1 MRISFKRNGF
11 IALAS
16 MLSFAVYAGDNLP
29 LATAASGTNGSI
41 QVSEHG
47 VDTSN
52 EIQQARVIQ
61 GTVLEEGTNEP
72 LIGVNVVVKGT
83 TIGTTTDVEGK
94 YSIRIPS
101 DNAVLV
107 FSYIG
112 QKTEEYSVKGLK
124 SLDVIMKS
132 DATMLSEV
140 VVYTGYMTQKKA
152 DLTGSVALADSKD
165 IKKTSANV
173 MKAMQGKMAGV
184 KISNNGGN
192 PAEDIGIQIRGLS
205 SLSGAVTPL
214 IVLDGMPAEG
224 LNLRDINSGD
234 IESIQVLKDAASASI
249 YGARASG
256 GVILV
261 QTKKGKA
268 GKTTIDYN
276 GSVSVSSIINRP
288 EMMNAT
294 EWGTAAFRA
303 AAYDEWAYGS
313 GLLLPNGFE
322 YEYHRGDNGM
332 LVLDNMK
339 MKEYL
344 DNNQLVKAT
353 DTNWMDEI
361 FRTAV
366 STNHQLTIS
375 NGSDKAKSLFS
386 LGYTNNQGTQ
396 IHSFFKQY
404 SVRANTE
411 YSLIKDRLKVGE
423 NLAISYL
430 QYKSQWETFLAMIMP
445 PMVPVYDV
453 NGNWA
458 GPAGLDD
465 FDNPV
470 RKMTMGKDNINNY
483 VKIIGNV
490 FADLNIWNGISA
502 RTQFGINYG
511 NSYSRTVDG
520 AYVETGFRG
529 NDKNYVRNNQSHPL
543 NYVWTNTLSYNKSF
557 GKHHIDAVFGSE
569 FTRYVQEGF
578 YASREG
584 LYLED
589 RDFAGLSVATG
600 DEIDVSS
607 SADEYTYFSL
617 FAKANYSYAGKY
629 LLSATVRRDGSSL
642 FGVNNRY
649 GVFPAFSAG
658 WRIKDEAFMEDAD
671 WLSDLKIR
679 FSWGTNGS
687 VQGLPRGYT
696 TTPFTTNYFDTAY
709 PIKGQATGAL
719 QSGYRR
725 TWIGNPD
732 LKWEETSQTD
742 LGLDFGFLGNALT
755 FTVDW
760 YKKKTDGMLMQMPL
774 PAYVGD
780 TPPMGNVGKMENSG
794 IEMDL
799 SYRFQV
805 SDLNVKFG
813 ANASYLKNKLIELGN
828 AEGWA
833 NYDAIQNIGTITRA
847 ENGEPFPFFYGK
859 KTAGIF
865 QNWDEVNSYVNS
877 KGEKIQPNAQPGDV
891 RFVDA
896 NGDGKIDDAD
906 RVKIGKG
913 MPDWTVGFSIAL
925 DWRGFDLNAFFQG
938 TIGNDVFDGSRRIDL
953 KSINLPSYMLDRWH
967 GEGTSNKYPRL
978 SENDENGNWLSS
990 DLYIKDGSYL
1000 RLKNIQ
1006 LGYTL
1011 PKAVT
1016 TKFFVQNLRVYVGA
1030 ENLFTITGYDGFD
1043 PEISSGGTS
1052 LGVDKGVYPQAK
1064 TFTVGANITF

>member
-303 AAYDEWAYGS
+303 AAYDEWVYGS

-732 LKWEETSQTD
+732 LKWETTKQTD
-742 LGLDFGFLGNALT
+742 FGVDFGFFNQRLT
-755 FTVDW
+755 GSFDYYYKKTNDILVQTPYIAAMGEGGEPWVNGASMNNQGVEFTVSFKSD
-760 YKKKTDGMLMQMPL
+760 PSS
-774 PAYVGD
+774 
-780 TPPMGNVGKMENSG
+780 E
-794 IEMDL
+794 
-799 SYRFQV
+799 FQWAV
-805 SDLNVKFG
+805 S
-813 ANASYLKNKLIELGN
+813 A
-828 AEGWA
+828 
-833 NYDAIQNIGTITRA
+833 NIGTYKTELTDLPSNVINKYAGDGVHDLILGRSPNSA
-847 ENGEPFPFFYGK
+847 YGLV
-859 KTAGIF
+859 ADGIF
-865 QNWDEVNSYVNS
+865 KTQEEVD
-877 KGEKIQPNAQPGDV
+877 AHADQPGKAVGRIRYKDL
-891 RFVDA
+891 D
-896 NGDGKIDDAD
+896 GDGVINETYD
-906 RVKIGKG
+906 RTWIGCYD
-913 MPDWTVGFSIAL
+913 PDFFGGLNFDFAYK
-925 DWRGFDLNAFFQG
+925 GFDLNLFFEG
-938 TIGNDVFDGSRRIDL
+938 MFGNDVNSDWKKESDIWLFTNPAWKNHATR
-953 KSINLPSYMLDRWH
+953 MLGGWSPDNPNSDIPAI
-967 GEGTSNKYPRL
+967 SNNTANQEQRF
-978 SENDENGNWLSS
+978 SS
-990 DLYIKDGSYL
+990 WFIEDGSYIKL
-1000 RLKNIQ
+1000 RNIE
-1006 LGYTL
+1006 LGYTF
-1011 PKAVT
+1011 P
-1016 TKFFVQNLRVYVGA
+1016 TKLIKKMHMSNLRLYAAAYNV
-1030 ENLFTITGYDGFD
+1030 FTLKKFWGDDKYTSFD
-1043 PEISSGGTS
+1043 PERPSYHYLT
-1052 LGVDKGVYPQAK
+1052 PF
-1064 TFTVGANITF
+1064 TFNFGINVSF

>member
-29 LATAASGTNGSI
+29 LATAASGTNGSF
-41 QVSEHG
+41 QVSEYG

-101 DNAVLV
+101 DNAILV

-112 QKTEEYSVKGLK
+112 QKTEEYSVKGLRT
-124 SLDVIMKS
+124 LDVIMKS

-386 LGYTNNQGTQ
+386 LGYTNNQLALPYLGGVDRDDAIYANTRRFVW
-396 IHSFFKQY
+396 SEYNPYFFKGSYFEGIGGHHIGTDMIWPMSLIMKALTAQDDEELQQCIQMLQKTHAGTGFMHE
-404 SVRANTE
+404 SFHKDDPKRFTRSWFAWANT
-411 YSLIKDRLKVGE
+411 LFGE
-423 NLAISYL
+423 LL
-430 QYKSQWETFLAMIMP
+430 WKTFNEKP
-445 PMVPVYDV
+445 
-453 NGNWA
+453 
-458 GPAGLDD
+458 
-465 FDNPV
+465 
-470 RKMTMGKDNINNY
+470 
-483 VKIIGNV
+483 
-490 FADLNIWNGISA
+490 
-502 RTQFGINYG
+502 
-511 NSYSRTVDG
+511 
-520 AYVETGFRG
+520 
-529 NDKNYVRNNQSHPL
+529 
-543 NYVWTNTLSYNKSF
+543 
-557 GKHHIDAVFGSE
+557 
-569 FTRYVQEGF
+569 
-578 YASREG
+578 
-584 LYLED
+584 
-589 RDFAGLSVATG
+589 
-600 DEIDVSS
+600 
-607 SADEYTYFSL
+607 
-617 FAKANYSYAGKY
+617 Y
-629 LLSATVRRDGSSL
+629 LLE
-642 FGVNNRY
+642 Y
-649 GVFPAFSAG
+649 
-658 WRIKDEAFMEDAD
+658 
-671 WLSDLKIR
+671 
-679 FSWGTNGS
+679 
-687 VQGLPRGYT
+687 
-696 TTPFTTNYFDTAY
+696 
-709 PIKGQATGAL
+709 
-719 QSGYRR
+719 
-725 TWIGNPD
+725 
-732 LKWEETSQTD
+732 
-742 LGLDFGFLGNALT
+742 
-755 FTVDW
+755 
-760 YKKKTDGMLMQMPL
+760 
-774 PAYVGD
+774 
-780 TPPMGNVGKMENSG
+780 
-794 IEMDL
+794 
-799 SYRFQV
+799 
-805 SDLNVKFG
+805 
-813 ANASYLKNKLIELGN
+813 
-828 AEGWA
+828 
-833 NYDAIQNIGTITRA
+833 
-847 ENGEPFPFFYGK
+847 
-859 KTAGIF
+859 
-865 QNWDEVNSYVNS
+865 
-877 KGEKIQPNAQPGDV
+877 
-891 RFVDA
+891 
-896 NGDGKIDDAD
+896 
-906 RVKIGKG
+906 
-913 MPDWTVGFSIAL
+913 
-925 DWRGFDLNAFFQG
+925 
-938 TIGNDVFDGSRRIDL
+938 
-953 KSINLPSYMLDRWH
+953 
-967 GEGTSNKYPRL
+967 
-978 SENDENGNWLSS
+978 
-990 DLYIKDGSYL
+990 
-1000 RLKNIQ
+1000 
-1006 LGYTL
+1006 
-1011 PKAVT
+1011 
-1016 TKFFVQNLRVYVGA
+1016 
-1030 ENLFTITGYDGFD
+1030 
-1043 PEISSGGTS
+1043 
-1052 LGVDKGVYPQAK
+1052 
-1064 TFTVGANITF
+1064 

>member
-453 NGNWA
+453 NGGVDSDDAIYANTRRFVWSEYNPYFFKGSYFEGIGGHHIGTDMIWPMSLIMKALTAQDDKELQQCIQMLQKTHA
-458 GPAGLDD
+458 G
-465 FDNPV
+465 
-470 RKMTMGKDNINNY
+470 
-483 VKIIGNV
+483 
-490 FADLNIWNGISA
+490 
-502 RTQFGINYG
+502 
-511 NSYSRTVDG
+511 
-520 AYVETGFRG
+520 TGFMHESFHKDDPKKFTR
-529 NDKNYVRNNQSHPL
+529 S
-543 NYVWTNTLSYNKSF
+543 WFAWANTLF
-557 GKHHIDAVFGSE
+557 GELLWKTFNE
-569 FTRYVQEGF
+569 
-578 YASREG
+578 
-584 LYLED
+584 
-589 RDFAGLSVATG
+589 
-600 DEIDVSS
+600 
-607 SADEYTYFSL
+607 
-617 FAKANYSYAGKY
+617 KPY
-629 LLSATVRRDGSSL
+629 LLE
-642 FGVNNRY
+642 Y
-649 GVFPAFSAG
+649 
-658 WRIKDEAFMEDAD
+658 
-671 WLSDLKIR
+671 
-679 FSWGTNGS
+679 
-687 VQGLPRGYT
+687 
-696 TTPFTTNYFDTAY
+696 
-709 PIKGQATGAL
+709 
-719 QSGYRR
+719 
-725 TWIGNPD
+725 
-732 LKWEETSQTD
+732 
-742 LGLDFGFLGNALT
+742 
-755 FTVDW
+755 
-760 YKKKTDGMLMQMPL
+760 
-774 PAYVGD
+774 
-780 TPPMGNVGKMENSG
+780 
-794 IEMDL
+794 
-799 SYRFQV
+799 
-805 SDLNVKFG
+805 
-813 ANASYLKNKLIELGN
+813 
-828 AEGWA
+828 
-833 NYDAIQNIGTITRA
+833 
-847 ENGEPFPFFYGK
+847 
-859 KTAGIF
+859 
-865 QNWDEVNSYVNS
+865 
-877 KGEKIQPNAQPGDV
+877 
-891 RFVDA
+891 
-896 NGDGKIDDAD
+896 
-906 RVKIGKG
+906 
-913 MPDWTVGFSIAL
+913 
-925 DWRGFDLNAFFQG
+925 
-938 TIGNDVFDGSRRIDL
+938 
-953 KSINLPSYMLDRWH
+953 
-967 GEGTSNKYPRL
+967 
-978 SENDENGNWLSS
+978 
-990 DLYIKDGSYL
+990 
-1000 RLKNIQ
+1000 
-1006 LGYTL
+1006 
-1011 PKAVT
+1011 
-1016 TKFFVQNLRVYVGA
+1016 
-1030 ENLFTITGYDGFD
+1030 
-1043 PEISSGGTS
+1043 
-1052 LGVDKGVYPQAK
+1052 
-1064 TFTVGANITF
+1064 

>member
-511 NSYSRTVDG
+511 NFKSPAIEKAIATFKQKVKNEELGWLFGNCFPNTLDTTVFYSEKDG
-520 AYVETGFRG
+520 RPDTYVITGDIDAMWLRDSSAQVYPYLDFMSE
-529 NDKNYVRNNQSHPL
+529 DKNLQKLIIGVINKQTSFILKDPYANAFYDDDTKYTRWNSDHTEMKPGIHERKYEL
-543 NYVWTNTLSYNKSF
+543 DSLCYPIRLAYGYWKKTNDASPFDAQWKKAIETILRVCKEQQRKHGNGPYSF
-557 GKHHIDAVFGSE
+557 RRTSEWAIDAVPMGGVGYKVNPVGLICSTFRPSDDATIFPFLVPSNFFAVASLRQASEMVQKITKDNVLADELLALSKEVYNALQTYAVVNHPKFGKIYASEIDGFGSAYLSDDANVPNLLALPYLGGVDSDDAIYANTRRFVWSE
-569 FTRYVQEGF
+569 YNPYFFKGSYFEGIGGHHIGTDMIWPMSLIMKALTAQDDKELQQCIQMLQKTHAGTGFMHESFHKDDPKKFTR
-578 YASREG
+578 SW
-584 LYLED
+584 
-589 RDFAGLSVATG
+589 FAWANT
-600 DEIDVSS
+600 
-607 SADEYTYFSL
+607 L
-617 FAKANYSYAGKY
+617 FGELLWKTFNEKPY
-629 LLSATVRRDGSSL
+629 LLE
-642 FGVNNRY
+642 Y
-649 GVFPAFSAG
+649 
-658 WRIKDEAFMEDAD
+658 
-671 WLSDLKIR
+671 
-679 FSWGTNGS
+679 
-687 VQGLPRGYT
+687 
-696 TTPFTTNYFDTAY
+696 
-709 PIKGQATGAL
+709 
-719 QSGYRR
+719 
-725 TWIGNPD
+725 
-732 LKWEETSQTD
+732 
-742 LGLDFGFLGNALT
+742 
-755 FTVDW
+755 
-760 YKKKTDGMLMQMPL
+760 
-774 PAYVGD
+774 
-780 TPPMGNVGKMENSG
+780 
-794 IEMDL
+794 
-799 SYRFQV
+799 
-805 SDLNVKFG
+805 
-813 ANASYLKNKLIELGN
+813 
-828 AEGWA
+828 
-833 NYDAIQNIGTITRA
+833 
-847 ENGEPFPFFYGK
+847 
-859 KTAGIF
+859 
-865 QNWDEVNSYVNS
+865 
-877 KGEKIQPNAQPGDV
+877 
-891 RFVDA
+891 
-896 NGDGKIDDAD
+896 
-906 RVKIGKG
+906 
-913 MPDWTVGFSIAL
+913 
-925 DWRGFDLNAFFQG
+925 
-938 TIGNDVFDGSRRIDL
+938 
-953 KSINLPSYMLDRWH
+953 
-967 GEGTSNKYPRL
+967 
-978 SENDENGNWLSS
+978 
-990 DLYIKDGSYL
+990 
-1000 RLKNIQ
+1000 
-1006 LGYTL
+1006 
-1011 PKAVT
+1011 
-1016 TKFFVQNLRVYVGA
+1016 
-1030 ENLFTITGYDGFD
+1030 
-1043 PEISSGGTS
+1043 
-1052 LGVDKGVYPQAK
+1052 
-1064 TFTVGANITF
+1064 

>member
-1 MRISFKRNGF
+1 M
-11 IALAS
+11 AS

-339 MKEYL
+339 MKEKGFTL
-344 DNNQLVKAT
+344 VELLTVFAILSIILGMVVVNVNNYSSKQRQKDYENLVKIIEENAKVLVNKNE
-353 DTNWMDEI
+353 DLFVGVTNY
-361 FRTAV
+361 A
-366 STNHQLTIS
+366 SS
-375 NGSDKAKSLFS
+375 
-386 LGYTNNQGTQ
+386 
-396 IHSFFKQY
+396 
-404 SVRANTE
+404 
-411 YSLIKDRLKVGE
+411 KV
-423 NLAISYL
+423 I
-430 QYKSQWETFLAMIMP
+430 
-445 PMVPVYDV
+445 DV
-453 NGNWA
+453 NGN
-458 GPAGLDD
+458 
-465 FDNPV
+465 
-470 RKMTMGKDNINNY
+470 T
-483 VKIIGNV
+483 
-490 FADLNIWNGISA
+490 LNGC
-502 RTQFGINYG
+502 
-511 NSYSRTVDG
+511 
-520 AYVETGFRG
+520 
-529 NDKNYVRNNQSHPL
+529 
-543 NYVWTNTLSYNKSF
+543 
-557 GKHHIDAVFGSE
+557 
-569 FTRYVQEGF
+569 
-578 YASREG
+578 
-584 LYLED
+584 
-589 RDFAGLSVATG
+589 
-600 DEIDVSS
+600 
-607 SADEYTYFSL
+607 
-617 FAKANYSYAGKY
+617 
-629 LLSATVRRDGSSL
+629 
-642 FGVNNRY
+642 
-649 GVFPAFSAG
+649 
-658 WRIKDEAFMEDAD
+658 
-671 WLSDLKIR
+671 
-679 FSWGTNGS
+679 
-687 VQGLPRGYT
+687 
-696 TTPFTTNYFDTAY
+696 
-709 PIKGQATGAL
+709 
-719 QSGYRR
+719 
-725 TWIGNPD
+725 
-732 LKWEETSQTD
+732 
-742 LGLDFGFLGNALT
+742 
-755 FTVDW
+755 
-760 YKKKTDGMLMQMPL
+760 
-774 PAYVGD
+774 
-780 TPPMGNVGKMENSG
+780 
-794 IEMDL
+794 
-799 SYRFQV
+799 
-805 SDLNVKFG
+805 KF
-813 ANASYLKNKLIELGN
+813 SYLS
-828 AEGWA
+828 
-833 NYDAIQNIGTITRA
+833 
-847 ENGEPFPFFYGK
+847 GK
-859 KTAGIF
+859 T
-865 QNWDEVNSYVNS
+865 
-877 KGEKIQPNAQPGDV
+877 
-891 RFVDA
+891 
-896 NGDGKIDDAD
+896 
-906 RVKIGKG
+906 
-913 MPDWTVGFSIAL
+913 
-925 DWRGFDLNAFFQG
+925 
-938 TIGNDVFDGSRRIDL
+938 
-953 KSINLPSYMLDRWH
+953 
-967 GEGTSNKYPRL
+967 
-978 SENDENGNWLSS
+978 
-990 DLYIKDGSYL
+990 
-1000 RLKNIQ
+1000 
-1006 LGYTL
+1006 
-1011 PKAVT
+1011 
-1016 TKFFVQNLRVYVGA
+1016 
-1030 ENLFTITGYDGFD
+1030 
-1043 PEISSGGTS
+1043 
-1052 LGVDKGVYPQAK
+1052 
-1064 TFTVGANITF
+1064 